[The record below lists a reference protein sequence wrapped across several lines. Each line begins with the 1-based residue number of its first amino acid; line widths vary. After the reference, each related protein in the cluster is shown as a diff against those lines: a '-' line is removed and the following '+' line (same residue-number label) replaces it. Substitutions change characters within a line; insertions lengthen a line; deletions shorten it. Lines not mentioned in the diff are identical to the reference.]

1 MTVPALVDLNSIV
14 FPYTFPSEISNGPV
28 RVIIMLVGGSLE
40 ACPIVPVTVFPS
52 IFKSKVHGANP
63 TPAASQCSL
72 PAGGVGIDPA
82 APRVCPAAE
91 PPPVPTAAGDAAL
104 ALAAEFGG
112 VATNP
117 AG

>member
-28 RVIIMLVGGSLE
+28 RVVVIFVGGSLE

-72 PAGGVGIDPA
+72 PASAVAVGP
-82 APRVCPAAE
+82 APRVCPTVEA
-91 PPPVPTAAGDAAL
+91 PVVAIVAGDAAL
-104 ALAAEFGG
+104 ALAAEPG
-112 VATNP
+112 
-117 AG
+117 

>member
-28 RVIIMLVGGSLE
+28 RVVITFVGGSLE

-52 IFKSKVHGANP
+52 IFKSKVQGANP
-63 TPAASQCSL
+63 TPVASQCSL
-72 PAGGVGIDPA
+72 PAGGIGIDPVA
-82 APRVCPAAE
+82 SRVCPAAE
-91 PPPVPTAAGDAAL
+91 PPPVTTGTGDAAL

-112 VATNP
+112 MATN
-117 AG
+117 